1 VRETGE
7 AIAAGDAARIG
18 EELGDTLFSLVN
30 VARLAKLD
38 AEDVLND
45 AIEKFRRRFSG
56 MEAELLARGTS
67 VSAVTADELEQAWQA
82 AKVGER
88 RERQP

>member
-1 VRETGE
+1 
-7 AIAAGDAARIG
+7 
-18 EELGDTLFSLVN
+18 

-45 AIEKFRRRFSG
+45 AIEKFRRRFTG